1 MPHITPEVEA
11 FARIKVI
18 GVGGGGGNAVNHMI
32 ASKVHGVE
40 FMVMNTDVQD
50 LHKSSAKKRI
60 HLGKN
65 LTKGLGAG
73 MNPDTG
79 TRAAEETKSEI
90 QDAIKGSDMVFIAAG
105 MGGGTGTGAAPT
117 IARISKEVGALTVA
131 VVTKPFFFE
140 GTQRMKIAEAGLRA
154 LREEVD
160 ALIVIPND
168 RLLAI
173 IKKEVTASHA
183 FAMSDDVLRQAV
195 EGISDLITMPG
206 IINVDFADIR
216 AIMANAGSALMGI
229 GKATGEKRAE
239 EAAKMAI
246 NSPLLDLSI
255 NGAKGVL
262 FTIAGGA
269 DLTMFEIQ
277 EAAKVI
283 TESIDSEAKV
293 IFGAV
298 NDTKL
303 GKSEL
308 KVTVIAS
315 GFPENGNL
323 NHTGLTPVIGSG
335 STNGNG
341 GNGATEKPK
350 KKAVIDTGGNGAS
363 HSVPFR
369 KEPPVQ
375 NAHIEDAPEVEDDD
389 DWNAAIPAFLRR
401 KK

>member
-1 MPHITPEVEA
+1 MPHVTPEVEA

-50 LHKSSAKKRI
+50 LHKSSAKKKI

-90 QDAIKGSDMVFIAAG
+90 QDSLKGSDMVFIAAG

-140 GTQRMKIAEAGLRA
+140 GTQRMKIAEEGLRA
-154 LREEVD
+154 LRDEVD

-216 AIMANAGSALMGI
+216 AIMANAGSALMGV

-262 FTIAGGA
+262 FTIAGGQ

-277 EAAKVI
+277 ESAKVI
-283 TESIDSEAKV
+283 TESIDSDAKV
-293 IFGAV
+293 IFGAL
-298 NDTKL
+298 NDPKL

-315 GFPENGNL
+315 GFPDNATDQKIFSSGNG
-323 NHTGLTPVIGSG
+323 
-335 STNGNG
+335 TNGGKG
-341 GNGATEKPK
+341 GYPGDEKPK
-350 KKAVIDTGGNGAS
+350 KKAVIDSGNSNHGIPL
-363 HSVPFR
+363 H
-369 KEPPVQ
+369 KEPATNNG
-375 NAHIEDAPEVEDDD
+375 NAHMSEPPEEDDDD